1 MTRLLFLL
9 AAGSVLALTS
19 AAQAQLDDGVPSDS
33 NLFETVIDLPDDP
46 TPAFNVALGDTTGA
60 TLTQI
65 NINAGSDVTTGRM
78 YSFCEVNFFAPT
90 EATSGSQNANYV
102 NSEVNLIN
110 GNLGLGAMIGP
121 NSNLNLTS
129 GTISNGSTIN
139 GVANASG
146 GRFNNFTTIGGTL
159 NLTGD
164 AILAN
169 TSTVASGGIINASDD
184 AGVMGITLE
193 TGATLNLNGNA
204 VLGPSNIAG
213 VANLSGGSHAGF
225 FDVEDGGVLNL
236 MDDAELGTSELDIEA
251 GGTINHSGGN
261 LGFNTDVQ
269 TGGVLNI
276 SGGSFGA
283 SIGFADLDVEAG
295 GTVNFTGSEF
305 LLGGEPISGLAGG
318 TTVIITTPDVLTGTL
333 LDGSPVQFN
342 LNPGGNDDF
351 AFGSIVT
358 VTLPLLGDV
367 NLDGDVDFS
376 DISPFITLLTTGAF
390 QAEAD
395 INQSGIVDFS
405 DIAPFISILSGASTP

>member
-1 MTRLLFLL
+1 M
-9 AAGSVLALTS
+9 GSEMCIR
-19 AAQAQLDDGVPSDS
+19 D
-33 NLFETVIDLPDDP
+33 
-46 TPAFNVALGDTTGA
+46 
-60 TLTQI
+60 
-65 NINAGSDVTTGRM
+65 R
-78 YSFCEVNFFAPT
+78 
-90 EATSGSQNANYV
+90 
-102 NSEVNLIN
+102 
-110 GNLGLGAMIGP
+110 
-121 NSNLNLTS
+121 
-129 GTISNGSTIN
+129 
-139 GVANASG
+139 
-146 GRFNNFTTIGGTL
+146 
-159 NLTGD
+159 
-164 AILAN
+164 
-169 TSTVASGGIINASDD
+169 
-184 AGVMGITLE
+184 
-193 TGATLNLNGNA
+193 
-204 VLGPSNIAG
+204 
-213 VANLSGGSHAGF
+213 
-225 FDVEDGGVLNL
+225 
-236 MDDAELGTSELDIEA
+236 
-251 GGTINHSGGN
+251 
-261 LGFNTDVQ
+261 
-269 TGGVLNI
+269 

-342 LNPGGNDDF
+342 LNPGGNDNF